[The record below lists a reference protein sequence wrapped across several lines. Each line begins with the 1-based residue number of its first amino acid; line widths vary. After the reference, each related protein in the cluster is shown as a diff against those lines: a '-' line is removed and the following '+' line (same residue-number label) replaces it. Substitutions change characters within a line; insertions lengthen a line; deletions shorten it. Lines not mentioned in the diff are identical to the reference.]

1 MPSLIPGYEY
11 DIFIS
16 YRQKD
21 NKGDMWVSVFVEA
34 LKTELEATFKEDIYV
49 YFDENPHDRLQET
62 HNVDK
67 SLEGKLKCL
76 IFIPILSQT
85 YCDPNSYAWQYELLA
100 FNNVAKEDSF
110 GRDVRL
116 RSGNVA
122 SRILPI
128 QIHDL
133 DQEDIKLFE
142 KETSSVLR
150 AMDFVFKTSAGVNRP
165 LKVNEDHPLDNLNKI
180 FYADQINK
188 VAHAIKEIIHGM
200 KTKSAEVVKG
210 EDQLKESFK
219 EVREE
224 KRKNDHGKP
233 VRASKVKVLFIL
245 AIVALLIIAAV
256 IAYPKILKQNTL
268 EKLRSSGE
276 RISVAVMPF
285 QNMTN
290 DTLWNVWQEGIKDI
304 LVSFMSASEELN
316 VRDPE
321 SVRSIIENEGLSDYT
336 SITPS
341 IARAISRKLEA
352 DVYINGNLKMA
363 GNTLRLYAQLIDSK
377 SAVVFKSFL
386 TEGKNDEEKIF
397 GLVDSLS
404 VAIRDFLL
412 VHELK
417 RGYSAETQNVVF
429 TYSPEAYRNF
439 MQGEKL
445 FSNRDYVSARKLFSQ
460 AIAIDSNMIV
470 SLLYT
475 SISYGNQ
482 GLYEQAKEWCIRAYN
497 KREFIPIRV
506 KLYTEWLYAN
516 FFETPYEEIISL
528 KKLIAVD
535 DQAPRPYYLL
545 GLAYD
550 GLYKYENA
558 ISAYEKNLEIK
569 KKWGMKA
576 GWIYDY
582 TSLGEA
588 YHKAEKYR
596 EEKKIYKKAGLEFP
610 DDPELLYREAVL
622 ALCEGKANAANSL
635 IEKYISVRKGSSTSE
650 AVIATNLAGIYSEAN
665 LPDKAEKYY
674 REALYLEPENP
685 RRLYSIAY
693 FLIDKDRNIDE
704 GLQLIEKAQILNLDE
719 FYYTDCKGWGLY
731 KKGKYV
737 EALRLLEKSWEMK
750 PIYDHEVYLHLEAA
764 KKAVAGQKNN

>member
-1 MPSLIPGYEY
+1 MSSIVEGYNY

-21 NKGDMWVSVFVEA
+21 NKGDRWVSQFVEA
-34 LKTELEATFKEDIYV
+34 LKTELESTFKEDVSV

-85 YCDPNSYAWQYELLA
+85 YCDPNSYAWQYEFLA
-100 FNNVAKEDSF
+100 FNKLAKEDFF

-128 QIHDL
+128 RIHDL
-133 DQEDIKLFE
+133 EQEDIKLFE
-142 KETSSVLR
+142 KETGSVLR

-165 LKVNEDHPLDNLNKI
+165 LKVNEDHPQDNLNKI

-188 VAHAIKEIIHGM
+188 VAHAIKEIILGI
-200 KTKSAEVVKG
+200 KTKSADVVKG
-210 EDQLKESFK
+210 EEQPKESFK

-224 KRKNDHGKP
+224 KRKIDHGKP
-233 VRASKVKVLFIL
+233 ARASKVKVLSIL

-256 IAYPKILKQNTL
+256 IAYPKIFRQNTL

-285 QNMTN
+285 LNMTN

-304 LVSFMSASEELN
+304 LVSFLSASEELN

-321 SVRSIIENEGLSDYT
+321 SVRSIIENEGLSDYA

-363 GNTLRLYAQLIDSK
+363 GSTLRLYAQLIDSK
-377 SAVVFKSFL
+377 SAVVFKSFQ

-404 VAIRDFLL
+404 VAIRNFLL

-417 RGYSAETQNVVF
+417 RGRSAEHRNVVY

-439 MQGEKL
+439 IQGEKL

-475 SISYGNQ
+475 SVSYGNQ
-482 GLYEQAKEWCIRAYN
+482 GLYEQAKEWCMLAYN
-497 KREFIPIRV
+497 KREFMPIRV

-516 FFETPYEEIISL
+516 YFETPYEEIISL

-535 DQAPRPYYLL
+535 DQAPRPYHIL
-545 GLAYD
+545 GLAYQS
-550 GLYKYENA
+550 LHKYENA
-558 ISAYEKNLEIK
+558 ISEYVKSLGIS
-569 KKWGMKA
+569 KKWGVKA
-576 GWIYDY
+576 KWIYNY
-582 TSLGEA
+582 TALGEA
-588 YHKAEKYR
+588 YHKTGKYR
-596 EEKKIYKKAGLEFP
+596 EEMRIYKKARLEFP

-622 ALCEGKANAANSL
+622 ALCEGKTNAANSI
-635 IEKYISVRKGSSTSE
+635 IEKYISIRKGSSASE

-665 LPDKAEKYY
+665 LPDIAEKYY
-674 REALYLEPENP
+674 REALSLEPGNP
-685 RRLYSIAY
+685 WRPHNLAY

-704 GLQLIEKAQILNLDE
+704 GLQLIEKAQLLNLDE
-719 FYYTDCKGWGLY
+719 FYYADCKGWGLFKQGRY
-731 KKGKYV
+731 E
-737 EALRLLEKSWEMK
+737 EALRLLERSWELK
-750 PIYDHEVYLHLEAA
+750 PVYDHEVYLHLEAA